1 MFKKVHFPCVRL
13 GALVMLQFDLECHLF
28 LPTLIKK
35 TKIIYMAKA
44 SSSGH
49 KLGQL
54 IGDWWEEHF
63 VLPLLEEIADE
74 LDLYLDH
81 RFKDRKCRGG
91 SKIIWED
98 ENSNSVD
105 YDFVLELNG
114 SDEDKGIP
122 VGFIEVFWRRGARHS
137 KDKAR
142 DDSGKLM
149 PMRQTYPT
157 ARYLGI
163 AACGSLTEPARE
175 YIKLRDID
183 LFYVPKGKIIEAF
196 EENGLIID
204 YPDKLSE
211 AEKTKLANDFGEN
224 FDGSKKQKVSTSL
237 RKVVGKATLK
247 SYKSKITSSL
257 SALPQEIRFQ
267 EASKSEYRSFESV
280 KKATAFLKNP
290 KFKHEKGDENYYY
303 EITYSDGYEFKREVA
318 SLTKL
323 RELHTE
329 LVKLI
334 NHMESIS

>member
-1 MFKKVHFPCVRL
+1 
-13 GALVMLQFDLECHLF
+13 
-28 LPTLIKK
+28 
-35 TKIIYMAKA
+35 MARA

-54 IGDWWEEHF
+54 VGDWWEEYV
-63 VLPLLEEIADE
+63 VLPLLNEIANE

-81 RFKDRKCRGG
+81 RFRERTCREG

-98 ENSNSVD
+98 ENGNEVD
-105 YDFVLELNG
+105 YDFVLELYG
-114 SDEDKGIP
+114 SDEEVGIP

-157 ARYLGI
+157 ARYLGV
-163 AACGSLTEPARE
+163 AACGSLTGPARD

-183 LFYVPKGKIIEAF
+183 LFYVPKSKIIEAF
-196 EENGLIID
+196 ERNDLIMD
-204 YPDKLSE
+204 YPDRLNEGEKAKL
-211 AEKTKLANDFGEN
+211 AENFSSKFDLKTK
-224 FDGSKKQKVSTSL
+224 KKVSDTL
-237 RKVVGKATLK
+237 RKIIGKATLQ

-267 EASKSEYRSFESV
+267 EANKSEYQSFESI
-280 KKATAFLKNP
+280 KKAAEFLKNP
-290 KFKHEKGDENYYY
+290 TFKYEEGDESYYY
-303 EITYSDGYEFKREVA
+303 EITYSDGYEFHREVE
-318 SLTKL
+318 SFTKL

-334 NHMESIS
+334 NHMENIT

>member
-1 MFKKVHFPCVRL
+1 
-13 GALVMLQFDLECHLF
+13 
-28 LPTLIKK
+28 
-35 TKIIYMAKA
+35 MAKA

-54 IGDWWEEHF
+54 VGDWWEEHV
-63 VLPLLEEIADE
+63 VLPMLSDIANE

-81 RFKDRKCRGG
+81 RFSERRCRKG

-98 ENSNSVD
+98 ENGNEVD

-114 SDEDKGIP
+114 SDEKVGIP
-122 VGFIEVFWRRGARHS
+122 VGFVEVFWRRGARHS

-157 ARYLGI
+157 ARYLGV
-163 AACGSLTEPARE
+163 AACGSLTQPARE

-183 LFYVPKGKIIEAF
+183 LFYVPKSKIIEAF
-196 EENGLIID
+196 AENGLIMD

-211 AEKTKLANDFGEN
+211 EEKAKLAEDFGN
-224 FDGSKKQKVSTSL
+224 SFDLETKKQVFDTLKEVI
-237 RKVVGKATLK
+237 GKATIQ
-247 SYKSKITSSL
+247 SYKSKIKSSL

-267 EASKSEYRSFESV
+267 EASKSEYQSFESI
-280 KKATAFLKNP
+280 KKATDFLKNP
-290 KFKHEKGDENYYY
+290 DFEYEEGDESYYY
-303 EITYSDGYEFKREVA
+303 EITYSDGYEFQREVD

-334 NHMESIS
+334 NHMEDIS

>member
-1 MFKKVHFPCVRL
+1 
-13 GALVMLQFDLECHLF
+13 
-28 LPTLIKK
+28 
-35 TKIIYMAKA
+35 MAIA

-54 IGDWWEEHF
+54 VGDWWEEF
-63 VLPLLEEIADE
+63 VVLPLLNEIAND

-81 RFKDRKCRGG
+81 RFRERNCREG

-98 ENSNSVD
+98 ENGNKVD

-114 SDEDKGIP
+114 SDKREGIP
-122 VGFIEVFWRRGARHS
+122 VGFVEVFWRRGARHS

-157 ARYLGI
+157 ARYLGV

-183 LFYVPKGKIIEAF
+183 LFYVPKSKIIEAF
-196 EENGLIID
+196 SKNGLTID

-211 AEKTKLANDFGEN
+211 EEKAKLAEEFGN
-224 FDGSKKQKVSTSL
+224 SFDNKMKKKVSDTL
-237 RKVVGKATLK
+237 KKVIGKATIQ
-247 SYKSKITSSL
+247 SYKSKISSSL

-267 EASKSEYRSFESV
+267 EANKSEYQSFESI
-280 KKATAFLKNP
+280 KKATEFLKDSEFEY
-290 KFKHEKGDENYYY
+290 KEGDESYIY
-303 EITYSDGYEFKREVA
+303 EITYSDGYEFSREVD

-334 NHMESIS
+334 NHMEKIS

>member
-1 MFKKVHFPCVRL
+1 
-13 GALVMLQFDLECHLF
+13 
-28 LPTLIKK
+28 
-35 TKIIYMAKA
+35 MAKA

-54 IGDWWEEHF
+54 VGDWWEEYV
-63 VLPLLEEIADE
+63 VLPLLADIAKD

-81 RFKDRKCRGG
+81 RFRERSCREGA
-91 SKIIWED
+91 KIIWED
-98 ENSNSVD
+98 ENGNKVD

-114 SDEDKGIP
+114 SDKKEGIP
-122 VGFIEVFWRRGARHS
+122 VGFVEVFWRRGARHS

-157 ARYLGI
+157 ARYLGV
-163 AACGSLTEPARE
+163 AACGSLTGPARE

-183 LFYVPKGKIIEAF
+183 LFYVPKSKIIEAYSK
-196 EENGLIID
+196 NGLTID
-204 YPDKLSE
+204 YPDRLGE
-211 AEKTKLANDFGEN
+211 EEKAKLAEEFGNN
-224 FDGSKKQKVSTSL
+224 FDNKMKKKVSDTL
-237 RKVVGKATLK
+237 KKVIGKATIQ
-247 SYKSKITSSL
+247 SYKSKISSSL

-267 EASKSEYRSFESV
+267 EANKSEYQSFESI
-280 KKATAFLKNP
+280 KKATEFLKNP
-290 KFKHEKGDENYYY
+290 HFEYKEGDESYIY
-303 EITYSDGYEFKREVA
+303 EITYSDGYEFSREVD

-334 NHMESIS
+334 NHMEKIS

>member
-1 MFKKVHFPCVRL
+1 
-13 GALVMLQFDLECHLF
+13 
-28 LPTLIKK
+28 
-35 TKIIYMAKA
+35 MAIA

-54 IGDWWEEHF
+54 VGDWWEEF
-63 VLPLLEEIADE
+63 VVLPLLNEIAKE

-81 RFKDRKCRGG
+81 RFRERNSREG

-98 ENSNSVD
+98 ENGNKVD

-114 SDEDKGIP
+114 SDNKEGIP
-122 VGFIEVFWRRGARHS
+122 VGFVEVFWRRGARHS

-157 ARYLGI
+157 ARYLGV

-183 LFYVPKGKIIEAF
+183 LFYVPKSKIIEAF
-196 EENGLIID
+196 SKNELTID

-211 AEKTKLANDFGEN
+211 EEKAKLAEEFGN
-224 FDGSKKQKVSTSL
+224 GFDNKMKKNVSDTLKKVI
-237 RKVVGKATLK
+237 GKATIQ
-247 SYKSKITSSL
+247 SYKSKISSSL

-267 EASKSEYRSFESV
+267 EANKSEYQSFESI
-280 KKATAFLKNP
+280 KKATEFLKDP
-290 KFKHEKGDENYYY
+290 EFEYKEGDESYIY
-303 EITYSDGYEFKREVA
+303 EITYSDGYEFSREVD

-334 NHMESIS
+334 NHMEKIS

>member
-1 MFKKVHFPCVRL
+1 
-13 GALVMLQFDLECHLF
+13 
-28 LPTLIKK
+28 
-35 TKIIYMAKA
+35 MAIA

-54 IGDWWEEHF
+54 VGDWWEEF
-63 VLPLLEEIADE
+63 VVLPLLNEIAND

-81 RFKDRKCRGG
+81 RFRERNCREG

-98 ENSNSVD
+98 ENGNKVD

-114 SDEDKGIP
+114 SDKKEGIP
-122 VGFIEVFWRRGARHS
+122 VGFVEVFWRRGARHS

-157 ARYLGI
+157 ARYLGV

-175 YIKLRDID
+175 YIKFRDID
-183 LFYVPKGKIIEAF
+183 LFYVPKSKIIEAF
-196 EENGLIID
+196 SKNGLTID

-211 AEKTKLANDFGEN
+211 EEKAKLAEEFGN
-224 FDGSKKQKVSTSL
+224 SFDNKMKKKVSDTL
-237 RKVVGKATLK
+237 KKVIGKATIQ
-247 SYKSKITSSL
+247 SYKSKISSSL

-267 EASKSEYRSFESV
+267 EANKSEYQSFESI
-280 KKATAFLKNP
+280 KKATEFLRDPEFEYK
-290 KFKHEKGDENYYY
+290 EGDESYIY
-303 EITYSDGYEFKREVA
+303 EITYSDGYEFSREVD

-334 NHMESIS
+334 NHMEKIS

>member
-1 MFKKVHFPCVRL
+1 
-13 GALVMLQFDLECHLF
+13 
-28 LPTLIKK
+28 
-35 TKIIYMAKA
+35 MAIA

-54 IGDWWEEHF
+54 VGDWWEEYV
-63 VLPLLEEIADE
+63 VLPLLADIAKD

-81 RFKDRKCRGG
+81 RFRERSCREGA
-91 SKIIWED
+91 KIIWED
-98 ENSNSVD
+98 ENGNKVD

-114 SDEDKGIP
+114 SDKKEGIP
-122 VGFIEVFWRRGARHS
+122 VGFVEVFWRRGARHS

-157 ARYLGI
+157 ARYLGV
-163 AACGSLTEPARE
+163 AACGSLTGPARE

-183 LFYVPKGKIIEAF
+183 LFYVPKSKIIEAYSK
-196 EENGLIID
+196 NGLTID
-204 YPDKLSE
+204 YPDRLGE
-211 AEKTKLANDFGEN
+211 EEKAKLAEEFGNN
-224 FDGSKKQKVSTSL
+224 FDNKMKKKVSDTL
-237 RKVVGKATLK
+237 KKVIGKATIQ
-247 SYKSKITSSL
+247 SYKSKISSSL

-267 EASKSEYRSFESV
+267 EANRSEYQSFESI
-280 KKATAFLKNP
+280 KKATEFLKNP
-290 KFKHEKGDENYYY
+290 QFEYKEGDESYIY
-303 EITYSDGYEFKREVA
+303 EITYSDGYEFSREVD

-334 NHMESIS
+334 NHMEKIS